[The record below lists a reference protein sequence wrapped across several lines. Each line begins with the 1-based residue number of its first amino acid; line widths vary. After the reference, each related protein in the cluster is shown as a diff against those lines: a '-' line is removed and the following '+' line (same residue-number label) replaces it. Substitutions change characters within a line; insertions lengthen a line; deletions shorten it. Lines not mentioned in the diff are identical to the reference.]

1 MICTTC
7 QQEIQLGQ
15 AAIFGADRGDG
26 TLHFSWTC
34 CHQPVGDV
42 AVILGSMVCT
52 QKWLSENPQYVDEIS
67 ILIQN
72 HDHRKFK
79 PTIERP

>member
-1 MICTTC
+1 MICGPC
-7 QQEIQLGQ
+7 QQPLEEGQ
-15 AAIFGADRGDG
+15 SAIFGIERNGRLTFG
-26 TLHFSWTC
+26 WTC

-72 HDHRKFK
+72 HKHSKEQK
-79 PTIERP
+79 I

>member
-1 MICTTC
+1 MICTPC
-7 QQEIQLGQ
+7 QQPLEEGQ
-15 AAIFGADRGDG
+15 AAIFGLDRGDG
-26 TLHFSWTC
+26 TLTFGWTC

-52 QKWLSENPQYVDEIS
+52 EKWLNGNPQYVDVIS

-72 HDHRKFK
+72 HKHAR
-79 PTIERP
+79 EASR